1 MPFRNTASKKLAEL
15 FGLLSN
21 PHRVR
26 LIEELSRK
34 GEMDVNGMEAELG
47 ISHSAVSQHLSL
59 LRAHRIVAERRD
71 GRHVFYRLTQ
81 HKLADWILSGIEFLQ
96 KEFEQGEPVRIDLEQ
111 ARLYWISTGKRPSP
125 KPR

>member
-1 MPFRNTASKKLAEL
+1 MPFRSTASKKLAEM

-26 LIEELSRK
+26 LIEELSKRA
-34 GEMDVNGMEAELG
+34 ELDVNSLEQELG

-59 LRAHRIVAERRD
+59 LRAHRIVSERRV

-81 HKLADWILSGIEFLQ
+81 HKLADWILNGLEFLQ
-96 KEFEQGEPVRIDLEQ
+96 REFEQSEGEDLEQ
-111 ARLYWISTGKRPSP
+111 ARAYWTAGTKRNSTKAR
-125 KPR
+125 